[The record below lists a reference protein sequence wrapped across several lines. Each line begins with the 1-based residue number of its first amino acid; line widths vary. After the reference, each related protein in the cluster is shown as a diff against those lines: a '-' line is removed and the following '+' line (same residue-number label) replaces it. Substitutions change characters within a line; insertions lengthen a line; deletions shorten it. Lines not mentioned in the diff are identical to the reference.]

1 MLIKFENKRS
11 PQGLHTSSNAKSHL
25 SFAPIF
31 ILAALTSMT
40 IGTANAQTDAQR
52 IADLERNLKSA
63 LSVIDKLSSKMEQ
76 LEKSNKTVAE
86 SKSTD
91 TVTPVSKEGKPDITA
106 AKPTDGDL
114 TKTVTEQN
122 SRIET
127 MQRQVTQLS
136 SAASNRIIPFDWLH
150 GFADVGG
157 GYGSSG
163 HPAGFGV
170 GSLDLYM
177 TPKLGG
183 KVRSLV
189 ELVFE
194 YDRVGGLGTDLE
206 RTQIGYA
213 FNDQATV
220 WLGRFHT
227 PYGYWQTAYHHGQ
240 QIQPSLLR
248 PRFIDFEDKGG
259 ILPAHT
265 TGVWG
270 TGGLQFEGGKFTYD
284 VYAGNTPRIVPN
296 NSLGNG
302 NLGNLDPNVAGFGNH
317 SLTAGAK
324 FGYNF
329 TSGKLDGLNVG
340 IHGLRSQVQVFN
352 NFDTNPTGPS
362 NGQVELNMA
371 GGYLYYNNYDWE
383 IISEAYGFM
392 NHEQQPN
399 AAYRTS
405 WAGFVHVGHAFDRWM
420 PYGRL
425 ERADT
430 NQNDLYFKSMALGY
444 AYSREALG
452 LRFDVNTQSALKL
465 ELNYTQPQANMNS
478 LVNFWESRLQYAIR
492 F

>member
-1 MLIKFENKRS
+1 MPIKFENKRS
-11 PQGLHTSSNAKSHL
+11 PQGLPTSSNAKSHL
-25 SFAPIF
+25 SFAPTI
-31 ILAALTSMT
+31 ILAALASMN
-40 IGTANAQTDAQR
+40 ISTANAQTDAQR

-63 LSVIDKLSSKMEQ
+63 LSVIDKLSSKVER
-76 LEKSNKTVAE
+76 LEMDNKTAAA

-91 TVTPVSKEGKPDITA
+91 TVKSISKEGKSDTA
-106 AKPTDGDL
+106 TIKPIDGDL
-114 TKTVTEQN
+114 TKTVAEQN
-122 SRIET
+122 SRLET

-136 SAASNRIIPFDWLH
+136 TANSNRIIPFDWLH

-157 GYGSSG
+157 GYASSG

-194 YDRVGGLGTDLE
+194 YDRVGSLNTDLE

-270 TGGLQFEGGKFTYD
+270 TGALQMEGGKFTYD
-284 VYAGNTPRIVPN
+284 IYAGNTPRIVPN
-296 NSLGNG
+296 SSLGNG

-317 SLTAGAK
+317 SLTGGAK

-329 TSGKLDGLNVG
+329 TGGTLDGLNIG
-340 IHGLRSQVQVFN
+340 IHGLRSQVQILD
-352 NFDTNPTGPS
+352 NFDANPTGPS
-362 NGQVELNMA
+362 NGRVELNMA

-383 IISEAYGFM
+383 VISELYGFM
-392 NHEQQPN
+392 NHQQQPDQS
-399 AAYRTS
+399 YHTS

-478 LVNFWESRLQYAIR
+478 LANFWESRLQYAIR